1 MLCCAVSCRC
11 QPLVS
16 CTHSL
21 PAAIALDCPGIMLD
35 VLCCSSGVLCC
46 AMSCCAGLCRCQPP
60 CGCTH
65 SLTAAPAPNLLASC
79 LKCTCTCM
87 CCAMLRCAESHAVLC
102 HAVFC
107 RCQPP
112 RGCAHSLTAAPAPN
126 LLASCLMCYA
136 MPCCTT
142 SCCAA
147 LSTGASPLAA
157 VRTASQQPLPT
168 VLLHASCAV
177 LCYGVPCH
185 AVLCHAVV
193 CRCQLPR
200 CCVHSLSAAPASNLL
215 ASCLMC
221 RAML

>member
-60 CGCTH
+60 CGCT
-65 SLTAAPAPNLLASC
+65 
-79 LKCTCTCM
+79 
-87 CCAMLRCAESHAVLC
+87 
-102 HAVFC
+102 
-107 RCQPP
+107 
-112 RGCAHSLTAAPAPN
+112 HSLTAAPAPN